1 MARNHGNLRNDPAW
15 RVESIVLGY
24 SPSSDLPAD
33 VIAAVDPESA
43 RWMAEHLA
51 DAARFI
57 HRLRQQLLVQAGVT
71 PQAPARLCEQCTTPM
86 RGRSDKRFC
95 SPACRQRAHRCL
107 PT

>member
-1 MARNHGNLRNDPAW
+1 MARYLRNDPAR
-15 RVESIVLGY
+15 RVEGIVGVY
-24 SPSSDLPAD
+24 PTGSDLPAD
-33 VIAAVDPESA
+33 MIAAVDPESA
-43 RWMAEHLA
+43 RWMAEQLA

-57 HRLRQQLLVQAGVT
+57 HRLRGQLLVQAGVT
-71 PQAPARLCEQCTTPM
+71 PQAPARLCEQCATPM